1 MSYLIINN
9 ISLSNIQFND
19 NEKQCNIIYNITD
32 TIKLNGLLF
41 STDNTI
47 TKNDSFYF
55 LKIDTNSN
63 LLNLL
68 NNIDDYFNNKFNN
81 YVRIIKKL
89 KNSYG
94 LIFNFNHVTDRKY
107 NYYNNNKIKNSNR
120 NIYLN
125 LKYINK
131 SYNNI
136 PIIYLL

>member
-41 STDNTI
+41 STENTI

-81 YVRIIKKL
+81 YVRIIKKF